1 MKEGIAA
8 CGHELVTE
16 FTAYFSQVFQLDL
29 ILVFEERIVF
39 QERDDLIQVSFIPS
53 FWVLLKN
60 SNSVI
65 EYLILR

>member
-60 SNSVI
+60 SNNVI

>member
-8 CGHELVTE
+8 CGHELITE
-16 FTAYFSQVFQLDL
+16 FTAHFSQMFQLDL

-53 FWVLLKN
+53 LRVLLKN
-60 SNSVI
+60 GNSVI